1 MNTNATRMSELDKAA
16 DELRGEKL
24 GAWNKIYL
32 FVKKK
37 ISDEKL
43 DFIFTCIST
52 ELEAKLE
59 NNNEE
64 RRALL
69 ERCLASEGEL
79 EKLREKNSEMR
90 RKLDDTQA
98 ALHELGRENQSLQVS
113 LVTVPFSLIKYL
125 IWVFQVTG

>member
-1 MNTNATRMSELDKAA
+1 ML
-16 DELRGEKL
+16 
-24 GAWNKIYL
+24 
-32 FVKKK
+32 
-37 ISDEKL
+37 
-43 DFIFTCIST
+43 TCIST

-79 EKLREKNSEMR
+79 EKLREKNNEMR

-113 LVTVPFSLIKYL
+113 LVTVPISFIKYL
-125 IWVFQVTG
+125 IWVFQITG

>member
-1 MNTNATRMSELDKAA
+1 M
-16 DELRGEKL
+16 
-24 GAWNKIYL
+24 
-32 FVKKK
+32 
-37 ISDEKL
+37 
-43 DFIFTCIST
+43 
-52 ELEAKLE
+52 EAKLE

-79 EKLREKNSEMR
+79 EKLREKNNEMR

-113 LVTVPFSLIKYL
+113 LVTFPIFWCFNIENIIQFQKQINYTKYIKTEYL
-125 IWVFQVTG
+125 LDIFIQIICQRRCNRNPVHARLKQNGNVRDLS

>member
-1 MNTNATRMSELDKAA
+1 MNCEEKNLVELILPNAL
-16 DELRGEKL
+16 
-24 GAWNKIYL
+24 
-32 FVKKK
+32 
-37 ISDEKL
+37 
-43 DFIFTCIST
+43 IFTRQYCTKFGPNIDFVAYICHA

-113 LVTVPFSLIKYL
+113 IVLSTYGLEVSFVLTTKSHVC
-125 IWVFQVTG
+125 V